1 MLDEDGTICFAS
13 ELMETVD
20 AFLFD
25 YEAVRGPLDN
35 EFQRCL
41 AASFA
46 LGVMRRNIDAIWD
59 RLAEEAVFGPLD
71 PRKVFE
77 ECVGEC
83 ELETASLRMAVGE
96 ELRRRGWLSDSS
108 SR

>member
-1 MLDEDGTICFAS
+1 MLNQDGTICFAS

-35 EFQRCL
+35 EFHRCL
-41 AASFA
+41 AVSYA

-59 RLAEEAVFGPLD
+59 RLAKEAVFGPLD
-71 PRKVFE
+71 PRKAFE

-83 ELETASLRMAVGE
+83 ELETASLRTAVGE
-96 ELRRRGWLSDSS
+96 ELRRRGWLPDSS

>member
-1 MLDEDGTICFAS
+1 MLNQDGTIYFAS
-13 ELMETVD
+13 ELMETVGT
-20 AFLFD
+20 FLSA

-41 AASFA
+41 TVSYA
-46 LGVMRRNIDAIWD
+46 LGVMRRNIDAICD
-59 RLAEEAVFGPLD
+59 RLAEEAVFAPVD

-83 ELETASLRMAVGE
+83 ELETGSLRMAIGE

-108 SR
+108 SP

>member
-1 MLDEDGTICFAS
+1 MLNQDGTICFAS

-20 AFLFD
+20 TFLSS
-25 YEAVRGPLDN
+25 YEAVKGPLPNQLD
-35 EFQRCL
+35 RCL
-41 AASFA
+41 TASYA

-59 RLAEEAVFGPLD
+59 RLAKEAVFGPLD

-83 ELETASLRMAVGE
+83 ELETASLRTAIAE

>member
-1 MLDEDGTICFAS
+1 MLNQDGTICFAS

-35 EFQRCL
+35 EFHRCL
-41 AASFA
+41 AVSYA

-59 RLAEEAVFGPLD
+59 RLAKEAVCGPLD

-83 ELETASLRMAVGE
+83 ELETASLRMAIAE

>member
-1 MLDEDGTICFAS
+1 MLDQDGTICFAS

-20 AFLFD
+20 AFLSD
-25 YEAVRGPLDN
+25 YEAVRGHLDN
-35 EFQRCL
+35 ELQRCL
-41 AASFA
+41 TVLYA

-59 RLAEEAVFGPLD
+59 RLAEEAVFGPLE

-96 ELRRRGWLSDSS
+96 DLRRRGWLSDSS
-108 SR
+108 SP